1 MALMPVVNVVVL
13 QHSVYVR
20 PAHALRTAADVCAQS
35 LPGLACL
42 SYQPYSL
49 FDCIQSSLV
58 RT

>member
-1 MALMPVVNVVVL
+1 MPVVNVVVL